1 MRFIKQHTLLFVLCL
16 SSLGSP
22 MLSAQST
29 DEESLV
35 SLEFTALNW
44 DNKLI
49 KELKY
54 LSDQEVESIDIYYR
68 GFTVPTEYKGTPQMT
83 FFREKLNSNT
93 GEMIR
98 TPVGSVLMPDNA
110 NEVLLIFIR
119 DPNREEEYY
128 QITAI
133 NRDRA
138 DFPKGSYQ
146 IYNLSDYAIAGK
158 VDDSTFQ
165 LAKREN
171 SIIRLSRKETA
182 AIEVKFARTDEDGW
196 KLAYSSL
203 WGHKVNKRVNIFI
216 CNSGDLVNPVKVRKF
231 EETVKD

>member
-1 MRFIKQHTLLFVLCL
+1 MRFFKQHALLFSLCL
-16 SSLGSP
+16 SFLGSST
-22 MLSAQST
+22 LWAQNA
-29 DEESLV
+29 DEASLV
-35 SLEFTALNW
+35 SLEFTTLNW

-49 KELKY
+49 KDLKY
-54 LSDQEVESIDIYYR
+54 LSDQEVESLDIYYR
-68 GFTVPTEYKGTPQMT
+68 GFTAPNEYKGTPQMT
-83 FFREKLNSNT
+83 FFREETNSET
-93 GEMIR
+93 GELVR
-98 TPVGSVLMPDNA
+98 TPVGSVLMPVNA

-133 NRDRA
+133 KRDRA
-138 DFPKGSYQ
+138 NFPKGSYQ

-171 SIIRLSRKETA
+171 SIIKLSRKETA
-182 AIEVKFARTDEDGW
+182 AIEVKFARNNEDGW

-216 CNSGDLVNPVKVRKF
+216 CNSGDPVNPVKVRKF
-231 EETVKD
+231 EETVRD